1 MKHRFSHVAVLMGGG
16 SSEREVSLLSGEAV
30 AAALS
35 AAGYDAARVV
45 VSRENGFELPEG
57 TEAAFIMLH
66 GAYGEDGGVQRDLRG
81 LGIPYT
87 GSGEESSRA
96 SFDKITARGIFEKAG
111 VPVAPG
117 VVLRKGD
124 DVSRPPMPLPLVVK
138 APRQGSSVGVTLV
151 RGEDDWSKGVAE
163 AFRWGGDAL
172 VEKFIP
178 GREWTV
184 PVIGDG
190 QVLPIVEVRPKVAAG
205 WYDWEAKYSDDAATD
220 YVYPEDDPANAET
233 AAKVRGL
240 ALAAFRA
247 LGARG
252 MGRVDFRITP
262 EGEVFALENNSI
274 PGCTAHSILPK
285 SAARAGI
292 PFPALCERIMEG
304 AAL

>member
-1 MKHRFSHVAVLMGGG
+1 MGGG
-16 SSEREVSLLSGEAV
+16 SSEREISLLSGAAV

-35 AAGYDAARVV
+35 EAGYDVSKV
-45 VSRENGFELPEG
+45 EVSRENKFTLPEG

-66 GAYGEDGGVQRDLRG
+66 GAYGEDGGVQRDLRE

-87 GSGEESSRA
+87 GSGEESSRK
-96 SFDKITARGIFEKAG
+96 SFDKILTREVFEKAG

-117 VVLRKGD
+117 VVLHKGD
-124 DVSRPPMPLPLVVK
+124 DVSRSPMPLPVVVK
-138 APRQGSSVGVTLV
+138 APRQGSSVGVTIV
-151 RGEDDWSKGVAE
+151 REESDWDKGVEE
-163 AFRWGGDAL
+163 AFRWGDTAL

-190 QVLPIVEVRPKVAAG
+190 KVLPIVEVRPKVKAG
-205 WYDWEAKYSDDAATD
+205 WYDWEAKYSDDADTD
-220 YVYPEDDPANAET
+220 YVYPEDDPANAEL
-233 AAKVRGL
+233 AAKIRE
-240 ALAAFRA
+240 LAAKAFKA
-247 LGARG
+247 LDARG

-262 EGEVFALENNSI
+262 EGGIFALENNNV

-292 PFPALCERIMEG
+292 PFPELCERLVEG
-304 AAL
+304 ASLG